1 MIRDLKGPL
10 EQHQPYRVRRVTL
23 DLWDH
28 KDRPDLPVPTLRSPD
43 PKVIRVHKAL
53 LGRRALIPRFPGLKE
68 RQDLKDPLDHKVLL
82 DRRVQ
87 TPQLP
92 DPREPLDLKAQQG
105 HRAPKAIRARK
116 GHRGF
121 KETLGLKGRKETPG
135 RKDLR
140 EIRVHKV
147 PRGTPGHKALRVHPH
162 QPVVP
167 ITPAWVVTG
176 SIAAVQAGKS

>member
-10 EQHQPYRVRRVTL
+10 EQHQPYRARRVTL

-53 LGRRALIPRFPGLKE
+53 LGRRALIPRFPGLRE

-92 DPREPLDLKAQQG
+92 DPREPLGLRDQQG
-105 HRAPKAIRARK
+105 HKAPKVTRARK

-135 RKDLR
+135 R
-140 EIRVHKV
+140 KV

-167 ITPAWVVTG
+167 ITPAWAVTG
-176 SIAAVQAGKS
+176 SIVVAQVERN